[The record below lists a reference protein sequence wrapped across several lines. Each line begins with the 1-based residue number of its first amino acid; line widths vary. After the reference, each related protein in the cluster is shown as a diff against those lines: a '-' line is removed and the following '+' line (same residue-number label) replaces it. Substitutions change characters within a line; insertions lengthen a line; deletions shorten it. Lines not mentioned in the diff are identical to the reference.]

1 MKNDIVRTRMNQILE
16 NKKSMNHSK
25 PLSTDLSD
33 MFVPR
38 HSAFEKEENV
48 EGATK
53 WIIAFC
59 IFLVV
64 GILLAN
70 HFNFQIQ

>member
-1 MKNDIVRTRMNQILE
+1 MTLGTIERINQTIMKKLIDF
-16 NKKSMNHSK
+16 
-25 PLSTDLSD
+25 SD
-33 MFVPR
+33 MFIPR

-70 HFNFQIQ
+70 HFNFHIQ